1 MTDCRDLSWAQCVI
15 DWSDFSTFRKK
26 YLFSLNY
33 IQGNSND
40 VLPSL
45 LQCKHWVHTW
55 TPDTRHAVTKSTLFS
70 SHQGAA
76 RFKQLLILTHPLPTR
91 LPRHVFH
98 LGTFVSIDI
107 SFLTTPWRVLQLF
120 WADCG
125 SLRGVVSLNLYN
137 FHLWHPI
144 SLHSASQSQ
153 ISRIG

>member
-1 MTDCRDLSWAQCVI
+1 MSLIDLSQRPGL
-15 DWSDFSTFRKK
+15 STFRKK

-55 TPDTRHAVTKSTLFS
+55 TPDSRHAVTKSTLFS

-107 SFLTTPWRVLQLF
+107 YLF
-120 WADCG
+120 VNYTFKSAKTLLCR
-125 SLRGVVSLNLYN
+125 LRQTKGVVSLILY
-137 FHLWHPI
+137 I
-144 SLHSASQSQ
+144 SICDIPSSFHSAS
-153 ISRIG
+153 